1 MEVENA
7 ADRNEEM
14 LSQYRK
20 QAVKDTKSALKQLNA
35 LEDEA
40 VKAIAGESPI
50 DLSLING
57 MLMKQ
62 RAKLDTSEQL
72 LEQSTHLFETEKQ
85 NYRTANA
92 NICELLSWGACF
104 GHANTETKHMILSRL
119 IDRVEVGSGYKIQI
133 HFKVAYEQFI
143 AKTA

>member
-57 MLMKQ
+57 MLIKQ
-62 RAKLDTSEQL
+62 GSKLDAYLQA
-72 LEQSTHLFETEKQ
+72 LEQATHLFETEKQ
-85 NYRTANA
+85 NYHTTNA

-104 GHANTETKHMILSRL
+104 DHANTETKHMILSRL

-133 HFKVAYEQFI
+133 HFKVTYEQFI
-143 AKTA
+143 EKTA